1 MHKCVDFVKEHK
13 VPFIVGIVAGV
24 VSLLTFNAIRIIKAE
39 QTLETTST
47 DDGFDEFE
55 DPDISAE
62 E

>member
-13 VPFIVGIVAGV
+13 VTFIVGIIAGV

-47 DDGFDEFE
+47 ADVDEFE